1 MLTITAKYDVAIF
14 HEAEQF
20 WSFFPSWRYFDFLRD
35 ANEKYALFPFKFTAL
50 FMTGLPI

>member
-1 MLTITAKYDVAIF
+1 MMW
-14 HEAEQF
+14 QF
-20 WSFFPSWRYFDFLRD
+20 FIKPNSFGPFFLNSWRYFDFLRD